1 MQCYTVELNEIKKK
15 KEGRKEGRGG
25 GREGGR
31 NHQSR
36 KEEIGIFKC
45 NF

>member
-15 KEGRKEGRGG
+15 EGKKEGRGG
-25 GREGGR
+25 GREEGR